1 MQLNEITH
9 GVLMKTKQQYVDSKR
24 SGFHFGKEFG
34 NKIKF
39 KGYEI
44 KNRKDIIKQSNKS
57 QVRFSDAVEKR
68 ASTLYSSFVKNVDF
82 NEEPPALFVRPNN
95 KYEYGDGFGREAM
108 FAKAEARGELLTDSW
123 IYGVYEVPRDLEID
137 VSLAM
142 NNPLPRTNSSDND
155 VLEAA
160 ILKVTRGEL
169 NKTHKDFESFIKK
182 TCPGF
187 TSGRVTKLVN
197 NLKDRYTSSL
207 PVYHQSVTGYS
218 SETLMTDW
226 VKNHWSDADKYD
238 FQLNLSGRGQ
248 QAVLSKNT
256 DRYTDVI
263 TSNIYWRRKITSA
276 LHRFAETGKPTDFI
290 MLEPGKVSSVKKLQQ
305 ARMNTLD
312 CIANH
317 ITNLEKL
324 SKQTDKSL
332 TDFRKFFRI
341 LGFVPQNNSK
351 KNPEDIK
358 RLVSVM
364 EVNPA
369 YGFEYSE
376 FVL

>member
-1 MQLNEITH
+1 
-9 GVLMKTKQQYVDSKR
+9 MKTKQQYVDSKR

-169 NKTHKDFESFIKK
+169 NKTHKDYESFIKK
-182 TCPGF
+182 
-187 TSGRVTKLVN
+187 LVRD
-197 NLKDRYTSSL
+197 LH
-207 PVYHQSVTGYS
+207 PV
-218 SETLMTDW
+218 E
-226 VKNHWSDADKYD
+226 
-238 FQLNLSGRGQ
+238 
-248 QAVLSKNT
+248 
-256 DRYTDVI
+256 
-263 TSNIYWRRKITSA
+263 
-276 LHRFAETGKPTDFI
+276 
-290 MLEPGKVSSVKKLQQ
+290 LQ
-305 ARMNTLD
+305 
-312 CIANH
+312 
-317 ITNLEKL
+317 
-324 SKQTDKSL
+324 
-332 TDFRKFFRI
+332 
-341 LGFVPQNNSK
+341 NS
-351 KNPEDIK
+351 
-358 RLVSVM
+358 
-364 EVNPA
+364 
-369 YGFEYSE
+369 
-376 FVL
+376 